1 MADRVT
7 IVPPRDPWPF
17 STVTADDLEAL
28 VAEGLLRPLSDE
40 RQPEWMPPPSGA
52 TPSLPPGYVVSF
64 VSFHERGFGVPA
76 SRFMRAILHV
86 YGVEL
91 HNLSP
96 NSISQAAIFAAVCE
110 GYLGID
116 PHWDLWTHFFSAEL
130 FASPTAERRVRAAVR
145 AGGCILQLR
154 QARAPQY
161 IPAILASSNKGW
173 QHQWFY
179 LRNDDRR
186 LPSFSQRVVTVA
198 ADAWRYG
205 TPHDRQKNLQPLLK
219 ALEVLR
225 KGGLTA
231 AGVIAAIHR
240 WRVLPLTERRL
251 PLWEMT
257 PEADLEG
264 SWMSLDPL
272 SVGDLHGRVAVA
284 LEKPDAG
291 ALSQPLMR
299 PDRGCVSL
307 VSVRSFFLLTSDC
320 PWFSQP
326 RLSVCPQEVGWHKPS
341 RPPVPEDTMD
351 RAAQRVAAEKR
362 KEKKD
367 AKKARARERMR
378 ARDALERLRRRQER
392 DGLPREPLP
401 ETPDDD
407 DDDEDDDEDD
417 DMAAR
422 LGLSPD
428 LRLGQESSSQPPS
441 GLAPPVSGAGTS
453 GSRSEERG
461 QTEGVLDPS
470 AGEVEVT
477 PGSQAKLPVPQEPSP
492 VPAAQEGD
500 PQVVVATPGQS
511 VSRASGAP
519 KARMVPRLAAR
530 QTSAVPSGVEVR
542 ETSPQARLIMARSG

>member
-1 MADRVT
+1 
-7 IVPPRDPWPF
+7 
-17 STVTADDLEAL
+17 
-28 VAEGLLRPLSDE
+28 
-40 RQPEWMPPPSGA
+40 
-52 TPSLPPGYVVSF
+52 
-64 VSFHERGFGVPA
+64 
-76 SRFMRAILHV
+76 
-86 YGVEL
+86 
-91 HNLSP
+91 
-96 NSISQAAIFAAVCE
+96 
-110 GYLGID
+110 
-116 PHWDLWTHFFSAEL
+116 
-130 FASPTAERRVRAAVR
+130 
-145 AGGCILQLR
+145 
-154 QARAPQY
+154 
-161 IPAILASSNKGW
+161 
-173 QHQWFY
+173 
-179 LRNDDRR
+179 
-186 LPSFSQRVVTVA
+186 VVTVA
-198 ADAWRYG
+198 GDAWRFG

-225 KGGLTA
+225 KGGLTV

-240 WRVLPLTERRL
+240 RRVLPLTERRL

-264 SWMSLDPL
+264 SRMSSDTL
-272 SVGDLHGRVAVA
+272 SVGDLHGRVAAA
-284 LEKPDAG
+284 LGKPDAG

-341 RPPVPEDTMD
+341 RPPVPEDAVD

-367 AKKARARERMR
+367 AKKARAHERMR

-392 DGLPREPLP
+392 DGLPREPSP
-401 ETPDDD
+401 ERPDD

-422 LGLSPD
+422 LGISPD
-428 LRLGQESSSQPPS
+428 LRLGQELSSQPPS
-441 GLAPPVSGAGTS
+441 GLAPSVSGAGTS

-461 QTEGVLDPS
+461 QTEGILDPS

-477 PGSQAKLPVPQEPSP
+477 PGSQAKLPIPREPSP
-492 VPAAQEGD
+492 VPVAQEGD
-500 PQVVVATPGQS
+500 PQVVAAAPGQS

-530 QTSAVPSGVEVR
+530 QTSTVPSGVEVR
-542 ETSPQARLIMARSG
+542 ETSPQAQLIMAQSG